1 MSEYPSPS
9 PPSRQVGGWDLPEL
23 VLFTKDPC
31 SLCDTV
37 KMELAP
43 FKHRLQLKQVDIE
56 APENVRFKE
65 LYQYEIPVLF
75 LEGQFLCKNR
85 LDVALLERRLYA
97 LETGRC

>member
-1 MSEYPSPS
+1 LSEYPSPS

-31 SLCDTV
+31 SLCDIV

-43 FKHRLQLKQVDIE
+43 FMHRLKLKQVDIE
-56 APENVRFKE
+56 APENIRFKE

-85 LDVALLERRLYA
+85 LNVVLLERRLSV
-97 LETGRC
+97 LET